1 MSNVKL
7 SELLPDVLPQ
17 LNADPSE
24 PVVEHAIK
32 RAAIEFCELSRV
44 WRHVPDP
51 QSIIAGESFYDI
63 EAPMGADVVGVLSV
77 KADGVLLQAQTI
89 TQLDQLVPGWRS
101 PGRVQYFAQLDTEQ
115 IMLAPAP
122 DTAAENGL
130 DMVLA
135 LRPSASSTTI
145 PKWMMARYG
154 QAIAHGALSRLYL
167 MTGKPWADGSLGTL
181 MRDRFMTGVAAA
193 KSDGETGM
201 GTAVIRTTSHY

>member
-1 MSNVKL
+1 MSNAKL

-44 WRHVPDP
+44 WRHVPDS
-51 QSIIAGESFYDI
+51 QDIVAGESYYDV

-77 KADGVLLQAQTI
+77 KADGTLLQALTI
-89 TQLDQLVPGWRS
+89 TQLDQQIPGWRT
-101 PGRVQYFAQLDTEQ
+101 PAPVQFYAQLDTEQ
-115 IMLAPAP
+115 VMLAPTP
-122 DTAAENGL
+122 DTTIENGL

-135 LRPSASSTTI
+135 LRPSAAATTI

-154 QAIAHGALSRLYL
+154 QAIAHGALSRLFR
-167 MTGKPWADGSLGTL
+167 MAGRPWADGNLGAL
-181 MRDRFMTGVAAA
+181 ARERFMVGVATA
-193 KSDGETGM
+193 KHDGETGM
-201 GTAVIRTTSHY
+201 QTAVIRTTPHN